1 MAASTSA
8 APPEKT
14 SSEGPVRVEF
24 EDGIAWV
31 ILNRPEKRNC
41 MNPPLNRRMVE
52 ILDELE
58 VDPRAKVLV
67 LTGAGE
73 SFTAGM
79 DLKEF
84 FRDAER
90 QNTPERLIQ
99 IRREFTQWAWRRLQG
114 YTKPTIAMVNGW
126 CFGGGLTPMISCDL
140 AVAAEDAQFG
150 ISEINWGIIP
160 GGNVT
165 RAIAATMNRRDA
177 LYYIMT
183 GIPFDGRK
191 AQEMGLINEAVPRD
205 RLRARTMELAK
216 VLMEKNPSVLRNA
229 KQAFI
234 NGSSLPWD
242 VAEDYLSAKNF
253 MSMAQDPER
262 GREQGLK
269 QFLDDKTIRPG
280 LQSYRRGE

>member
-1 MAASTSA
+1 MVAPSSAASA
-8 APPEKT
+8 EKT
-14 SSEGPVRVEF
+14 SEPPVKVEF
-24 EDGIAWV
+24 EEGIAWV
-31 ILNRPEKRNC
+31 TLNRPEKRNC
-41 MNPPLNRRMVE
+41 MNPALNRRMVE
-52 ILDELE
+52 VLDELE

-84 FRDAER
+84 FREAEQ

-140 AVAAEDAQFG
+140 AVAADDAQFG

-165 RAIAATMNRRDA
+165 RAIAATMNRRDS

-205 RLRARTMELAK
+205 RLRGRTIELAK
-216 VLMEKNPSVLRNA
+216 ILMQKNPSVLRNA

-234 NGSSLPWD
+234 NGGNLPWD

-262 GREQGLK
+262 GREKGLK

-280 LQSYRRGE
+280 LQSYNRGE

>member
-1 MAASTSA
+1 MATNPTATSQKASES
-8 APPEKT
+8 
-14 SSEGPVRVEF
+14 PVKLEF
-24 EDGIAWV
+24 EEGIAWV
-31 ILNRPEKRNC
+31 VLNRPEKRNC
-41 MNPPLNRRMVE
+41 MNPPLNRRMIE

-58 VDPRAKVLV
+58 VDPRAKVVV

-84 FRDAER
+84 FRDAEQ

-99 IRREFTQWAWRRLQG
+99 IRRDFTQWAWRRLQG

-165 RAIAATMNRRDA
+165 RAIAATVNRRNA

-183 GIPFDGRK
+183 GLPFDGRK
-191 AQEMGLINEAVPRD
+191 AQDIGLINEAVPRD
-205 RLRARTMELAK
+205 QLRARTIELAK
-216 VLMEKNPSVLRNA
+216 MLMEKNPAVLRNA

-234 NGSSLPWD
+234 NGGNLPWD

-262 GREQGLK
+262 GREKGLK

-280 LQSYRRGE
+280 LQAYRRED

>member
-1 MAASTSA
+1 MVVPSSAASVEKRSE
-8 APPEKT
+8 PPVK
-14 SSEGPVRVEF
+14 VEF
-24 EDGIAWV
+24 EEGIAWV
-31 ILNRPEKRNC
+31 TLNRPEKRNC
-41 MNPPLNRRMVE
+41 MNPALNRRMVE

-84 FRDAER
+84 FREAEQ

-165 RAIAATMNRRDA
+165 RAIAATMNRRDS

-205 RLRARTMELAK
+205 RLRGRTIELAK
-216 VLMEKNPSVLRNA
+216 ILMEKNPSVLRNA

-234 NGSSLPWD
+234 NGGNLPWD

-262 GREQGLK
+262 GREKGLK

-280 LQSYRRGE
+280 LQSYNRGE